1 MSKYLYICLYLFL
14 CRGFPAYAQDH
25 DLLVS
30 GSYKDIPFTDFIS
43 AVELQTGGTFYYLDN
58 WVTGVRITEEGSD
71 LSLHRILNKALLP
84 AGVHHYI
91 DEFGNIYLSYENQ
104 LIPSLPYRQGPGSDS
119 SMDPGNSESETISGA
134 EQRYIEGH
142 KTGLLE
148 TLVVGSDQTAG
159 SQSEYIIYGK
169 IVDGET
175 GEPLIG
181 ATIYVES
188 LKKGAATDV
197 DGRFNIRLSQGKHRV
212 LFNCM
217 GMEPKEYIL
226 QVNSGGNLVIQM
238 ERGLIPIN
246 EVVVRANKYDN
257 VRGSQMGFERLNYR
271 TTKEVPLA
279 LGEKDLLKVALML
292 PGVQTVGEG
301 ASGYNVRGGSAD
313 QNMIYI
319 GKVPV
324 YNSSHLFGF
333 FTAFSPDII
342 KDFSLYK
349 SNLPAS
355 YGGRLSS
362 VFDVT
367 TRQGNMNNFSARG
380 GISPITGHVAV
391 EGPIIKDKSAFVLSA
406 RTTYSDWILNQ
417 MEDPE
422 LRDSQASF
430 YDLAGTVTLEPNE
443 KNLVKAVGYYSKD
456 KFTLGSANQYA
467 YSNAGG
473 SISLR
478 HRFGSRWN
486 SDMALVFG
494 QYAFKTVNTELES
507 AAYTHDYRIDHYE
520 IKADNTWLTLGSH
533 KLTFGVNGVFY
544 NLNRG
549 LVEPYGENSL
559 RFPVDL
565 GIERGIEVAGYIADE
580 ISLTQHLTVYLG
592 FRYSYFSN
600 LGPSEILVYAE
611 GTGRRPGN
619 VTDTLSFS
627 SGENV
632 VHYSGPEPRIS
643 LNYLIAQNNSIKIS
657 YNRVQQ
663 YIFMLSNTI
672 AISPTDQ
679 WKLSDYHLVP
689 PLVDQ
694 FSLGYYQNMPG
705 IGVNASAEIYYKQ
718 LKNVV
723 EYKDGA
729 DFISSPYT
737 ETQVVQ
743 GDQDSYGLELMIR
756 KNTGML
762 NGWLA
767 YTYSRSMMLFNSPL
781 PGENINEGFRYPSN
795 YDRPHNLSLVTNYKV
810 SRRLSFSATVEYITG
825 RPVTYP
831 ISIYYLSGSEYLD
844 YSDRN
849 QYRIPDYFRMD
860 LSINLEGNLKKRKL
874 AHSFWMFSVYNLTG
888 RDNAYSVYFKNEEG
902 SINGYKLSIFG
913 RPVFTLSW
921 NFKFGNYATE

>member
-1 MSKYLYICLYLFL
+1 LKKHLYIGLFLYLCQAFH
-14 CRGFPAYAQDH
+14 AYAQDH
-25 DLLVS
+25 DLLFS
-30 GSYKDIPFTDFIS
+30 GNFKDIPFPEFVS
-43 AVELQTGGTFYYLDN
+43 AMEQQTGGTFYYFDI
-58 WVTGVRITEEGSD
+58 WVTGVRITAEGSD
-71 LSLHRILNKALLP
+71 LSLHKTLNHALLP
-84 AGVHHYI
+84 AGIYHYI
-91 DEFGNIYLSYENQ
+91 DEFGNIYLSYENP
-104 LIPSLPYRQGPGSDS
+104 LIPSLPYLDGSGIDTS
-119 SMDPGNSESETISGA
+119 VDPALSGSGTISGA

-142 KTGLLE
+142 KSGFLE
-148 TLVVGSDQTAG
+148 TLVVGSDQSSG
-159 SQSEYIIYGK
+159 SQKEFIIYGK

-175 GEPLIG
+175 SEPLIG

-188 LKKGAATDV
+188 LKIGAATDV
-197 DGRFNIRLSQGKHRV
+197 DGRFSIRLSTGKHRV

-217 GMEPKEYIL
+217 GMESQENIL

-238 ERGLIPIN
+238 EKGLIPIN
-246 EVVVRANKYDN
+246 EVVVKANKYDN
-257 VRGSQMGFERLNYR
+257 VRGSQMGFERLNYQ
-271 TTKEVPLA
+271 TTKEVPVV

-333 FTAFSPDII
+333 FTAFSPDLI

-349 SNLPAS
+349 SNLPAR

-362 VFDVT
+362 IFDVS
-367 TRQGNMNNFSARG
+367 TRQGNMNKFSVRG

-391 EGPIIKDKSAFVLSA
+391 EGPVVKDKSAFVLSA

-422 LRDSQASF
+422 LRDSQAAF
-430 YDLAGTVTLEPNE
+430 YDLAGTLTIEPNE
-443 KNLVKAVGYYSKD
+443 KNLLKAVGYYSND
-456 KFTLGSANQYA
+456 DFTLGSTNQYA

-473 SISLR
+473 SINLK
-478 HRFGSRWN
+478 HRFGSRMN

-507 AAYTHDYRIDHYE
+507 AAYSHDYRIDHYE
-520 IKADNTWLTLGSH
+520 IKADNTWLTLGKH
-533 KLTFGVNGVFY
+533 KVTFGVNGIFY

-565 GIERGIEVAGYIADE
+565 GSERGVELAGYIADE
-580 ISLTQHLTVYLG
+580 ISLSQRLTVYVG

-600 LGPSEILVYAE
+600 LGPSETLVYTE

-619 VTDTLSFS
+619 VTDTLVFS
-627 SGENV
+627 SGQIVE
-632 VHYSGPEPRIS
+632 HYSGPEPRIS
-643 LNYLIAQNNSIKIS
+643 LNYLIGQNNSIKIS

-679 WKLSDYHLVP
+679 WKLCDYHLIP

-694 FSLGYYQNMPG
+694 FSFGYYQNMPDV
-705 IGVNASAEIYYKQ
+705 GVNASAEIYYKQ

-723 EYKDGA
+723 DYKDGA
-729 DFISSPYT
+729 NFINSPHT

-743 GDQDSYGLELMIR
+743 GDQDAYGLELMIR
-756 KNTGML
+756 KSTGKL

-767 YTYSRSMMLFNSPL
+767 YTYSRSIMLFNSSV
-781 PGENINEGFRYPSN
+781 PGENINDGFSYPSN

-810 SRRLSFSATVEYITG
+810 SRRLSFSATMEYITG

-844 YSDRN
+844 FSDRN

-888 RDNAYSVYFKNEEG
+888 RDNAYSIYFKNEEG

-913 RPVFTLSW
+913 RPVITLSW